1 MEEMFR
7 LEPLDRRDMLRA
19 PELRALLDHWQDRMR
34 SGGLLPLGA
43 DIDPACAGVADH
55 FWWLDMVPAESGGSP
70 DFIGRRIGSI
80 TAANYGFDPTG
91 RRISAFARV
100 PSYGRILRMLRGVV
114 EAGRP
119 QRFTADLSVM
129 SHGRLFDVEALGLP
143 IAGPDGRVCGALG
156 ATLARFS

>member
-1 MEEMFR
+1 MEEMYR
-7 LEPLDRRDMLRA
+7 LETVDRRDMLRA
-19 PELRALLDHWQDRMR
+19 PELRALLDHWRDCI
-34 SGGLLPLGA
+34 GPGAILPAG
-43 DIDPACAGVADH
+43 DQIDPARVGVADH
-55 FWWLDMVPAESGGSP
+55 FWWLDMVPAEPGGSP
-70 DFIGRRIGSI
+70 DFIGRRIGAT

-91 RRISAFARV
+91 RRISEFARI

-114 EAGRP
+114 ETVQP

-143 IAGPDGRVCGALG
+143 VAGPDGRVCGALG